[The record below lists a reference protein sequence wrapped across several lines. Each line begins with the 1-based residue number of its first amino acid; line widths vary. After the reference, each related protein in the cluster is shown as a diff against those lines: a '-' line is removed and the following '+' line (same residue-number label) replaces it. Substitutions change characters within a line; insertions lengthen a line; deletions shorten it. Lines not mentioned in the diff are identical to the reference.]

1 MPRIWRIIWPLTRSW
16 PAAGTWMVKKDL
28 IQQENWAE
36 ITRLSREAVRT
47 MLGFSLDHVGINC
60 GSEAEADPGWPRT
73 LCDMFGFSYQMGN
86 SSVAGPPRRGVYQD
100 PRPWHPRTHRH
111 CHQQRGPGGVS
122 SGPVRHRACRRPA
135 RRMPRETPR
144 PFISTV
150 NSAASPFIW
159 FADKE
164 ESL

>member
-1 MPRIWRIIWPLTRSW
+1 
-16 PAAGTWMVKKDL
+16 MVKKDL

-36 ITRLSREAVRT
+36 ITRLSREAVRA

-60 GSEAEADPGWPRT
+60 GSEAEADRLART
-73 LCDMFGFSYQMGN
+73 LCDMFGFAYQMGN
-86 SSVAGPPRRGVYQD
+86 SSVQALHAVECTKTPGRG
-100 PRPWHPRTHRH
+100 THGHIAIATSNVDGR
-111 CHQQRGPGGVS
+111 CIIWACMASV
-122 SGPVRHRACRRPA
+122 ACRRPA
-135 RRMPRETPR
+135 RRMPRAIPR
-144 PFISTV
+144 PFISMV